1 MKNKFLALVLA
12 TIIYWPISMYAQS
25 VSIWDGT
32 SEIWTQGQGTQNSP
46 YLIENAQQLA
56 YLAETVNGGVTHY
69 DNTYFKLTTNVQ
81 IDSINPWQPIGLNA
95 TYYFGGHF
103 DGDNHLVTLYMTS
116 STLQYFGL
124 FGYAKNAY
132 VENLGIGG
140 QIRLLTNSSQ
150 QTYCGGICGYTLSTT
165 FSNCYNTSNVFS
177 SLSANNSHY
186 IYTGGICG
194 SAESTTFS
202 NCYNAGNISSSISSS
217 YPYSYSGGIC
227 GYAHSQTMSNC
238 YNTGDIVSSSSS
250 SSSSSSISGG
260 SWAGGICGCVPSA
273 ISMIS
278 NCYNHGDVNAIT
290 QNNLSA
296 SAGGIVA
303 SYSNPESD
311 IINSC
316 YNTGNIISSQK
327 AGGII
332 GYLEK
337 NLHTYRQDKTA
348 TINVRNTYNTGEI
361 SGSTVGGIVGL
372 ASLHATASR
381 AENQYGVLVIYR
393 PTIHLNFFNSY
404 NAGLL
409 SSSGTRRGILAYSCI
424 RDADFTNVNAAQY
437 STISVSI
444 TNCHYLNTCGGDG
457 GGTAK
462 TEAQM
467 KSSSFPVILNT
478 DSVVFV
484 MDVTPNINQGYP
496 VFGNV
501 TTMDAEN
508 IASTTATLKGNF
520 KMLYDVDTHGF
531 EYKMSS
537 ESDYTTVHTTGEGP
551 VSYNVSGL
559 QGGTQYT
566 YRFFVQKDGV
576 TYRGADKTFNTVQCS
591 LSGEVVASSNTLCSG
606 DTISYSITPTSAD
619 ASQYQYVWSTG
630 ATSSSIQIAD
640 DANYTVTVTDNYGCS
655 IVRSKQMTLYPAAEA
670 SITGSTV
677 LCNNHSTTLTANG
690 GTYYS
695 WNTGSAQRSITVSQ
709 PGTYIATVRTIYGCT
724 ANDTVEVVSFGNPT
738 ILGNTTFCTG
748 NYTTLTATGGDSYL
762 WSTGATTPSIN
773 VNAEGTYSVTAT
785 TSNGCS
791 GSSAVN
797 VIQNQAS
804 DVSISGNTVICSG
817 IGTTLTAS
825 SGTSYLWST
834 GETTQSISANNP
846 GNYTVTVTNNNGC
859 SNSASQTISMMEQ
872 TSITGNTHICD
883 GQSTTLYATGSGN
896 YQWSNNANT
905 SFITVTTPGNYSV
918 TVSMPNGCSSSAAV
932 NVTTASLLTP
942 SILGNT
948 VFCQGQ
954 STMLTA
960 TGGNT
965 YLWNNGSNSSSINI
979 SQSGIYTVTATNVEG
994 CSASTNV
1001 TVTVNPLPN
1010 IMITGNNNFCQ
1021 GSNTTLSAFGANN
1034 YIWSNGQ
1041 TSNSIMVNTIGNYTV
1056 TGTDL
1061 NGCSNTTSL
1070 LVSTNPTYN
1079 IPITHSIC
1087 QGESYN
1093 FLGQNLTTAGTYTQN
1108 LQTVNGCDSIIT
1120 LTLIV
1125 KETPT
1130 VSISGNTSICE
1141 GQTSTLTATGGNT
1154 YIWSNGSTA
1163 SSINVNQNG
1172 IYTVTATNVDGC
1184 SAITNVTVSVNP
1196 VPSITINGNT
1206 TICTGSSTTLTASGA
1221 SSYLWSTGD
1230 NTASVNINTFGVYS
1244 VTGTSNEGCSST
1256 ETVTILVSQ
1265 LPIITIS
1272 GETDICSGE
1281 STLLTANG
1289 GDTYLWSNGS
1299 TESSISVNMAGTY
1312 QVIGYNAAGCSS
1324 MSSAEVHT
1332 WQPQSSDF
1340 TIVVDDSCYTW
1351 NNETYCASGDY
1362 TQTLQTTHGCDSIV
1376 TLHLTITVG
1385 VEDYENCAFTIF
1397 PNPTKGLVNIQFSQ
1411 NMAQSADSKI
1421 QLFDIYGKLLQMIP
1435 ISSKSI
1441 QIDLDSYAK
1450 GVYVVK
1456 ATNNSTV
1463 YAIQKVVKQ

>member
-1 MKNKFLALVLA
+1 MVLMALVYL
-12 TIIYWPISMYAQS
+12 PISMYAQS

-56 YLAETVNGGVTHY
+56 YLAEMVNGGVTHY

-103 DGDNHLVTLYMTS
+103 DGDNHLVTLYMTT
-116 STLQYFGL
+116 STLQYVGL
-124 FGYAKNAY
+124 FGYAENAS
-132 VENLGIGG
+132 VENLGIAG
-140 QIRLLTNSSQ
+140 QIRLLTNSF
-150 QTYCGGICGYTLSTT
+150 TYNYCGGICGCTLSTT
-165 FSNCYNTSNVFS
+165 FSNCYNMGYL
-177 SLSANNSHY
+177 SLSGTILHA
-186 IYTGGICG
+186 GGICG
-194 SAESTTFS
+194 QFS
-202 NCYNAGNISSSISSS
+202 SGNIVNCYNMGGISLFAAKLHAGGICGEFSSGNIVNCYNMGELSASGNGYSSEVWTGGVCGRSTNLVSISNCHNSGS
-217 YPYSYSGGIC
+217 ILSFGLSVYSGGIC
-227 GYAHSQTMSNC
+227 GVGSSNKILNCYNTGNVSTSVPVGTGQYCHAGGICGSNSEILNCFNTGNIIASGGGLGSQCAGGIVGEQSSTTPRISNC
-238 YNTGDIVSSSSS
+238 YNTGIL
-250 SSSSSSISGG
+250 SGQYKR
-260 SWAGGICGCVPSA
+260 GIG
-273 ISMIS
+273 
-278 NCYNHGDVNAIT
+278 
-290 QNNLSA
+290 
-296 SAGGIVA
+296 
-303 SYSNPESD
+303 
-311 IINSC
+311 
-316 YNTGNIISSQK
+316 
-327 AGGII
+327 
-332 GYLEK
+332 
-337 NLHTYRQDKTA
+337 
-348 TINVRNTYNTGEI
+348 
-361 SGSTVGGIVGL
+361 
-372 ASLHATASR
+372 
-381 AENQYGVLVIYR
+381 
-393 PTIHLNFFNSY
+393 
-404 NAGLL
+404 
-409 SSSGTRRGILAYSCI
+409 SGT
-424 RDADFTNVNAAQY
+424 
-437 STISVSI
+437 I

-501 TTMDAEN
+501 TTMNAEN

-606 DTISYSITPTSAD
+606 DTISYTITPTSTN

-630 ATSSSIQIAD
+630 ATTSSIQIAD

-932 NVTTASLLTP
+932 NVTTASLPTP

-1010 IMITGNNNFCQ
+1010 VMITGNNSFCQ
-1021 GSNTTLSAFGANN
+1021 GTNTTLSAFGANN

-1061 NGCSNTTSL
+1061 NGCSNTASL

-1196 VPSITINGNT
+1196 APSITINGNT

-1265 LPIITIS
+1265 LPVITIS

-1299 TESSISVNMAGTY
+1299 TESTISVNMAGTY

-1324 MSSAEVHT
+1324 MSSTEVHI
-1332 WQPQSSDF
+1332 WQPESSDF

-1351 NNETYCASGDY
+1351 NNEIYCASGDY
-1362 TQTLQTTHGCDSIV
+1362 TQILQTTHGCDSVV

-1421 QLFDIYGKLLQMIP
+1421 QLFDIYGKLLQVIP
-1435 ISSKSI
+1435 ISSDLEN
-1441 QIDLDSYAK
+1441 IDLKQYAK
-1450 GVYVVK
+1450 GVYVIK
-1456 ATNNSTV
+1456 ATSNGTI

>member
-1 MKNKFLALVLA
+1 M
-12 TIIYWPISMYAQS
+12 
-25 VSIWDGT
+25 D
-32 SEIWTQGQGTQNSP
+32 NSF
-46 YLIENAQQLA
+46 A
-56 YLAETVNGGVTHY
+56 
-69 DNTYFKLTTNVQ
+69 
-81 IDSINPWQPIGLNA
+81 
-95 TYYFGGHF
+95 
-103 DGDNHLVTLYMTS
+103 
-116 STLQYFGL
+116 
-124 FGYAKNAY
+124 
-132 VENLGIGG
+132 
-140 QIRLLTNSSQ
+140 
-150 QTYCGGICGYTLSTT
+150 GGICGRHSGGSIINCYSMGEISASTT
-165 FSNCYNTSNVFS
+165 PSGTGNHYSCAGGVCGGAADGSISNCHNSGSILSFSSTSSAGGICGKHNSIISKCYNTGNVSTICEITVKSSDAGGICGGVSPRIFNCYNTGNVI
-177 SLSANNSHY
+177 SARCA
-186 IYTGGICG
+186 GGILG
-194 SAESTTFS
+194 IADP
-202 NCYNAGNISSSISSS
+202 
-217 YPYSYSGGIC
+217 YPNGAQI
-227 GYAHSQTMSNC
+227 SNC
-238 YNTGDIVSSSSS
+238 YNTGIL
-250 SSSSSSISGG
+250 SGPCQYKR
-260 SWAGGICGCVPSA
+260 GIG
-273 ISMIS
+273 
-278 NCYNHGDVNAIT
+278 
-290 QNNLSA
+290 
-296 SAGGIVA
+296 
-303 SYSNPESD
+303 
-311 IINSC
+311 
-316 YNTGNIISSQK
+316 
-327 AGGII
+327 
-332 GYLEK
+332 
-337 NLHTYRQDKTA
+337 
-348 TINVRNTYNTGEI
+348 
-361 SGSTVGGIVGL
+361 
-372 ASLHATASR
+372 
-381 AENQYGVLVIYR
+381 
-393 PTIHLNFFNSY
+393 
-404 NAGLL
+404 
-409 SSSGTRRGILAYSCI
+409 SGT
-424 RDADFTNVNAAQY
+424 
-437 STISVSI
+437 I

-537 ESDYTTVHTTGEGP
+537 ESNYTTVHTTGEGP

-834 GETTQSISANNP
+834 GETTQSIRANNP

-883 GQSTTLYATGSGN
+883 GQSSTLYATGSGN

-932 NVTTASLLTP
+932 NVTTASLPTP

-994 CSASTNV
+994 CSASANIA
-1001 TVTVNPLPN
+1001 VTVNPLPN
-1010 IMITGNNNFCQ
+1010 VMITGNNSFCQ
-1021 GSNTTLSAFGANN
+1021 GTNTTLSAFGADN

-1061 NGCSNTTSL
+1061 NGCSNTASL

-1196 VPSITINGNT
+1196 APSITINGNT

-1221 SSYLWSTGD
+1221 SSYLWSTGE
-1230 NTASVNINTFGVYS
+1230 NTASVNINAFGVYS

-1265 LPIITIS
+1265 LPVITIS

-1299 TESSISVNMAGTY
+1299 TESTISVNMAGTY

-1324 MSSAEVHT
+1324 MSSTEVHV

-1340 TIVVDDSCYTW
+1340 TIVVNDSCYTW

-1362 TQTLQTTHGCDSIV
+1362 TQILHTTHGCDSVV

-1385 VEDYENCAFTIF
+1385 VEDYENSTFTIF
-1397 PNPTKGLVNIQFSQ
+1397 PNPTKGLVNVQFLQ
-1411 NMAQSADSKI
+1411 NMAQSTDYKI
-1421 QLFDIYGKLLQMIP
+1421 QLFDIYGKLLQVIP
-1435 ISSKSI
+1435 VSSESI
-1441 QIDLDSYAK
+1441 QIDLEPYAK
-1450 GVYVVK
+1450 GVYVIN
-1456 ATNNSTV
+1456 ATSNGTV